1 MVVFYK
7 GWRFIYVGVR
17 EDEGADVGEDDY
29 RAGSKEKELLP
40 EFPLAI

>member
-7 GWRFIYVGVR
+7 WWRFIYVGVR
-17 EDEGADVGEDDY
+17 EDGGADVGEDDY
-29 RAGSKEKELLP
+29 RAGSKDKGLLP